1 MQQFS
6 NVPGSSNNNLADSS
20 GSSDDLII
28 AVLDHLKQ
36 RESETAARL
45 LGLQQA
51 LSNFTSNSRCS
62 SQARTSRET
71 KKKIVRSQQPGALV
85 GAEAGRTVG
94 TSAKLS
100 RKYGASPTNK
110 YNFNTSRSLWHPN
123 ILKTA
128 NKAEALLRARGIT
141 RASRSSRLFIPL
153 LTSRPEQTCCALK
166 TYQNN
171 VVRGLNNTSDFFV
184 FSINNTAEASFRAS
198 AHCKDF
204 KPAGALLFF
213 AVDEYW
219 SVPKGSVEQMVGW
232 NGYNLMGHWRLAF
245 QNKFADIL
253 GYRWA
258 SLYLQA
264 IVSVWFV
271 QCWVCVLCTML
282 KFNLL
287 LANQAIHHPI
297 QL

>member
-1 MQQFS
+1 MQQS
-6 NVPGSSNNNLADSS
+6 GNVPGSSNNNLADSS
-20 GSSDDLII
+20 GSSEDLIT
-28 AVLDHLKQ
+28 AVLDHLRQ

-45 LGLQQA
+45 LELQQA
-51 LSNFTSNSRCS
+51 LSNLTSNSSCL
-62 SQARTSRET
+62 SQAR
-71 KKKIVRSQQPGALV
+71 KPIIRSQQPDALV
-85 GAEAGRTVG
+85 GGEAGETVG

-100 RKYGASPTNK
+100 TEDDASPTNK

-128 NKAEALLRARGIT
+128 NKAEALLRAQGIT

-153 LTSRPEQTCCALK
+153 LTSRPEQTCCSLK

-245 QNKFADIL
+245 QNNFADIL